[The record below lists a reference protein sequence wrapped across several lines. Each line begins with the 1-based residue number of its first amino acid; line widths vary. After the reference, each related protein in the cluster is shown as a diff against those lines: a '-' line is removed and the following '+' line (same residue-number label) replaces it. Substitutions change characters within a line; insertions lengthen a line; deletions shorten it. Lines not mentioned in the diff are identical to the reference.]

1 MSPLQRFQVLLKPEQ
16 IAALREIEQRTG
28 TSMGSLVR
36 LALDEWLTKSGS
48 VKTERG
54 TRGKRRPTLLTSTLV
69 HAER

>member
-36 LALDEWLTKSGS
+36 LALDAWLEQQG
-48 VKTERG
+48 VKTKAASRRAS
-54 TRGKRRPTLLTSTLV
+54 TRRK
-69 HAER
+69 A